1 MEDLKTNIQAVENKI
16 IRTDESMRDLRRLQ
30 EQISTKT
37 TARST
42 YFTLQQQQYAALSEE
57 NEGKHFLIM
66 PVTQMVPFQHND
78 GLPCFI

>member
-16 IRTDESMRDLRRLQ
+16 LRTETSMVDLRKLQ
-30 EQISTKT
+30 EQISTKA

-42 YFTLQQQQYAALSEE
+42 YFTLQEQQYAALSEE
-57 NEGKHFLIM
+57 NEGKQFLIM
-66 PVTQMVPFQHND
+66 PITQMVPSQHND